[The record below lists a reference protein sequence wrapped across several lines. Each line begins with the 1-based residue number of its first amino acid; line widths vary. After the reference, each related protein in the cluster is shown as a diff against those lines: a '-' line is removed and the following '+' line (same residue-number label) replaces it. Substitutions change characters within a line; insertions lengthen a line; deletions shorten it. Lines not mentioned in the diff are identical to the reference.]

1 MADANCYCYSD
12 HREEIKRIAL
22 FIARSSS
29 RNLQELHGDSVAMAR
44 LMNISL
50 FTLLL
55 ILAFVSHGFCD
66 DFDVSVE
73 EYVRMKK
80 YLASVNKPPVTTI
93 TTKAGDVFD
102 CVDINKQPSLDHPLL
117 RNHTVQLEPPSFPPM
132 KKLRPSSY
140 ISMMTEKDD
149 EGCPLGTVPM
159 IRVHMKDLL
168 KFGSVENYNSKYG
181 RSGYQPLGQGAKH
194 QAMTINVWKPVI
206 NTQNN
211 EVFSLAQLWVVNSG
225 PVRNTIEAGWH
236 VYPAYHGGST
246 ETRLFIYSTAD
257 NYATVDCYNVKCGF
271 VQVHPRITPGMIL
284 PKVSTKDG
292 TQEEITISVYKANN
306 PRHWWLGYEDSNGYV
321 SVGYWPE
328 NLFNS
333 LVNYANRI
341 TWGGE
346 TASLVKPGVTYA
358 PMGSARFP
366 SEGYRKAAYMRNMK
380 VIDSSMQYVDAP
392 SNLIPST
399 PTPQC
404 YQLGDN
410 AADVPTLG
418 PHFYFGGPG
427 GTC

>member
-1 MADANCYCYSD
+1 MD
-12 HREEIKRIAL
+12 
-22 FIARSSS
+22 
-29 RNLQELHGDSVAMAR
+29 R

-55 ILAFVSHGFCD
+55 IFAFVSHGFCD

-132 KKLRPSSY
+132 KKLRPSSF

-159 IRVHMKDLL
+159 TRVHMKDLL

-181 RSGYQPLGQGAKH
+181 RSGYQPLRQTDEH
-194 QAMTINVWKPVI
+194 QYAVKRIEGGPYYGTRVTINVWKPVI
-206 NTQNN
+206 NTQNH
-211 EVFSLAQLWVVNSG
+211 EVFSLAQLWVANSG
-225 PVRNTIEAGWH
+225 PVFNSIEAGWH
-236 VYPAYHGGST
+236 VYPAFHGGST
-246 ETRLFIYSTAD
+246 ETYLFVFFTGN
-257 NYATVDCYNVKCGF
+257 NYGPGSCYNAMCGF
-271 VQVHPRITPGMIL
+271 IQVDRKITPGMIL
-284 PKVSTKDG
+284 PKVSAYDG
-292 TQEEITISVYKANN
+292 TQEEITISVYKEVTSGD
-306 PRHWWLGYEDSNGYV
+306 WWFGYEDSNGYV
-321 SVGYWPE
+321 SVGYWP
-328 NLFNS
+328 NSLFNS
-333 LVNYANRI
+333 LANYANKI
-341 TWGGE
+341 DWGGE
-346 TASLVKPGVTYA
+346 TDSDVYPGVTYA
-358 PMGSARFP
+358 PMGSGRFP
-366 SEGYRKAAYMRNMK
+366 SEGYKKAAYMSNMK
-380 VIDSSMQYVDAP
+380 VVDSSMQFVDAS
-392 SNLIPST
+392 SNLISDAE
-399 PTPQC
+399 TPQC

-410 AADVPTLG
+410 PVDVPTIG

>member
-1 MADANCYCYSD
+1 MD
-12 HREEIKRIAL
+12 
-22 FIARSSS
+22 
-29 RNLQELHGDSVAMAR
+29 R

-73 EYVRMKK
+73 EYVRMKQ

-159 IRVHMKDLL
+159 TRVHKEDLL

-181 RSGYQPLGQGAKH
+181 RSGYQPLGQGANHLYATKRILGGPYYGTRV
-194 QAMTINVWKPVI
+194 TINVWKPVI

-211 EVFSLAQLWVVNSG
+211 EVFSLAQLWFVNSG
-225 PVRNTIEAGWH
+225 PVLNTIEAGWH
-236 VYPAYHGGST
+236 VYPAYYGGST
-246 ETRLFIYSTAD
+246 EVRLFVYFTAD
-257 NYATVDCYNVKCGF
+257 NYVTIDCYNVKCGF

-333 LVNYANRI
+333 LANHANRI
-341 TWGGE
+341 EWGGE
-346 TASLVKPGVTYA
+346 TVSYVKPGVTYP
-358 PMGSARFP
+358 PMGSGRFP
-366 SEGYRKAAYMRNMK
+366 SEGYKKAAYMSNMK
-380 VIDSSMQYVDAP
+380 VIDSSMQFVDAP
-392 SNLIPST
+392 SNLIPNK
-399 PTPQC
+399 PTPRC
-404 YQLGDN
+404 YELGDN
-410 AADVPTLG
+410 PADVPTIG

>member
-1 MADANCYCYSD
+1 MD
-12 HREEIKRIAL
+12 
-22 FIARSSS
+22 
-29 RNLQELHGDSVAMAR
+29 R

-159 IRVHMKDLL
+159 TRVHMEDLL

-181 RSGYQPLGQGAKH
+181 RSGYQPLGQANQH
-194 QAMTINVWKPVI
+194 QYAVKRILGGPYYGTQVTINVWKPVI

-211 EVFSLAQLWVVNSG
+211 EVFSLAQLWFINGG
-225 PVRNTIEAGWH
+225 PVFNSIEAGWH
-236 VYPAYHGGST
+236 VYPAYYRGST
-246 ETRLFIYSTAD
+246 EVRLFVYFTAD
-257 NYATVDCYNVKCGF
+257 NYGTVDCYNAKCGF
-271 VQVHPRITPGMIL
+271 VQVHPKIFPGMIL
-284 PKVSTKDG
+284 PKVSNYDG
-292 TQEEITISVYKANN
+292 TQEEITISVY
-306 PRHWWLGYEDSNGYV
+306 RDVTSRDWWFGYEDSNGYV
-321 SVGYWPE
+321 PVGYWP
-328 NLFNS
+328 NSLFNS
-333 LVNYANRI
+333 LANYADRI
-341 TWGGE
+341 EWGGE
-346 TASLVKPGVTYA
+346 TDSNYDAGRLPNCFSASSERFFRPGA
-358 PMGSARFP
+358 
-366 SEGYRKAAYMRNMK
+366 
-380 VIDSSMQYVDAP
+380 
-392 SNLIPST
+392 
-399 PTPQC
+399 
-404 YQLGDN
+404 
-410 AADVPTLG
+410 
-418 PHFYFGGPG
+418 
-427 GTC
+427 